1 MVMSVQ
7 HKPILLIDDDQ
18 SLAELLSEY
27 LATEDIAIE
36 ACHDGLSGLQKAR
49 NQDYSLILLDV
60 MMPGLT
66 GFEVLQAL
74 GGQHHTPI
82 IMLTAKGDEADRVLG
97 LTLGADDYL
106 PKPFNPAEL
115 LARIQAI
122 FRRIDIVAQQKAQQP
137 ISCNQITLTP
147 ATRQVEYGQQ
157 SIELTG
163 TEFEMLHLLMQQPD
177 QVISKETLSES
188 VLNRPL
194 AKFDRGIDMHI
205 SNIRRKLQQQGKND
219 CINTVRG
226 VGYIFNSGT
235 GDS

>member
-1 MVMSVQ
+1 MQ
-7 HKPILLIDDDQ
+7 QKPILLIDDDQ

-27 LATEDIAIE
+27 LATENIKIE

-122 FRRIDIVAQQKAQQP
+122 FRRIEIVAHQKAQQP
-137 ISCNQITLTP
+137 ISCNQIILTP
-147 ATRQVEYGQQ
+147 ATRQVEYLNQP
-157 SIELTG
+157 IELTG
-163 TEFEMLHLLMQQPD
+163 TEFEMLHLLMQQPN
-177 QVISKETLSES
+177 QVVSKEALSEG

-205 SNIRRKLQQQGKND
+205 SNIRRKLQQQGKED

-226 VGYIFNSGT
+226 VGYIFNSGVHP
-235 GDS
+235 S